1 MRYNIPV
8 FFQRKEPG
16 TFDKDTHNY
25 GADTITEKKRRA
37 DVTITGTETLKL
49 VYGNIKQQSLT
60 VRLQRP
66 YKEAFDTIRIDSK
79 IYAVG
84 FSRANK
90 VFVISEVQ

>member
-16 TFDKDTHNY
+16 TFDEATHNY
-25 GADTITEKKRRA
+25 NADKVTEKKRRA
-37 DVTITGTETLKL
+37 DITITGAETLKL
-49 VYGNIKQQSLT
+49 VYGNIKQESLT
-60 VRLQRP
+60 VKLQRP
-66 YKEAFDTIRIDSK
+66 YKEAFDTMRIGSK

-90 VFVISEVQ
+90 VFVISEVK